1 MSDQDLP
8 ELIAQLVEL
17 DEEIRKRMDDLKML
31 IKRHR
36 EGMKTRFVTFGAEE
50 VIRLL
55 I

>member
-31 IKRHR
+31 IKRNGKLMENKH
-36 EGMKTRFVTFGAEE
+36 ETDYIK
-50 VIRLL
+50 
-55 I
+55 